1 MAKSASLLN
10 TLKKNKEFIFIV
22 LGVALLLFIVVR
34 CINKNVYNILS
45 MNKEVDEEDE
55 EDEDDEDEEDE
66 DDDEEEDD
74 EEDDLAINKLLPGPK
89 GIPEA
94 PVKEVPVNEVPLVGA
109 PAEENVEMAS
119 NGAAATGDSVVEGYY
134 S

>member
-1 MAKSASLLN
+1 MAKNASLLN

-34 CINKNVYNILS
+34 CMNKNVYNILS
-45 MNKEVDEEDE
+45 MNKEVDDDDKEDE
-55 EDEDDEDEEDE
+55 EEEDE
-66 DDDEEEDD
+66 DDD
-74 EEDDLAINKLLPGPK
+74 LAIDKLLPGPK
-89 GIPEA
+89 GLQEA
-94 PVKEVPVNEVPLVGA
+94 QVKEVPVNKVPLVGA

>member
-45 MNKEVDEEDE
+45 MNKEVDKEDE
-55 EDEDDEDEEDE
+55 EEEEEDDE
-66 DDDEEEDD
+66 DDEEEDD
-74 EEDDLAINKLLPGPK
+74 DDDDLAINKLLPGPK